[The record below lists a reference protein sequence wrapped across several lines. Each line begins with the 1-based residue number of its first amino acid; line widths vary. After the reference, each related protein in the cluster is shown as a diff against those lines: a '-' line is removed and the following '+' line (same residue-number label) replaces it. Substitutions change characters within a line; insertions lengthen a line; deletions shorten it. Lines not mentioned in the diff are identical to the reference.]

1 MSNLLFYFLILALL
15 TASIFIYFKIAD
27 RFNIIDKPNERSSHT
42 RVTLRGGGI
51 IFPIGIALYF
61 LFFGYGYP
69 LFFLGLCLIAFIS
82 FCDDVSSVPSKY
94 RIVVHFVAMLLM
106 FADSGFLELPWF
118 YFLIALV
125 VATGTINAYNF
136 MDGING
142 ITGGYSLVVVGS
154 LWYVNNFGVWF
165 VDNDFLYVTALALM
179 VFNFFNFR
187 KRARCFAGDVGAV
200 SIAFVVLFLLG
211 RLVVASNNF
220 GYLAFLMVY
229 GVDSV
234 LTIVYRL
241 RIGENIFQPHRRH
254 LYQLLSNECKMAHPL
269 VATIYMVAQIVVSL
283 LFVLYPSWQGFVAL
297 ALVTGAIWFVVRA
310 LLCKFGK
317 TVIKKI

>member
-1 MSNLLFYFLILALL
+1 M
-15 TASIFIYFKIAD
+15 
-27 RFNIIDKPNERSSHT
+27 
-42 RVTLRGGGI
+42 
-51 IFPIGIALYF
+51 
-61 LFFGYGYP
+61 
-69 LFFLGLCLIAFIS
+69 
-82 FCDDVSSVPSKY
+82 
-94 RIVVHFVAMLLM
+94 
-106 FADSGFLELPWF
+106 
-118 YFLIALV
+118 
-125 VATGTINAYNF
+125 
-136 MDGING
+136 
-142 ITGGYSLVVVGS
+142 
-154 LWYVNNFGVWF
+154 NNFGVWF
-165 VDNDFLYVTALALM
+165 VDNDFLYVIALALM

-297 ALVTGAIWFVVRA
+297 ALVTGAIWFGVRA
-310 LLCKFGK
+310 LLCKFVK
-317 TVIKKI
+317 TEIKKI